1 MEAGRQ
7 IVHATTRLK
16 WIFFGALFLLI
27 TVFAISDLIQ
37 GENLGGVA
45 VKWLLSLVVFGVVIE
60 LGFRQVAKLQNQIGK
75 IARGHEQIAR
85 RKEVIL
91 QLNSRLAASM
101 DETEICSI
109 AVETL
114 QNSLGYKKFSLYL
127 SDPVSGAQ
135 THYGTWNNV
144 TGSLSTRHAGVNE
157 ATRVYAPLR
166 RGNQTLGGLVIES
179 SPESM
184 ISSKEETSS
193 INAIADQIALAVANA
208 RLFGNLRQQQ
218 TSSETRQAELRQR
231 ERYQSLLNFITRA
244 ALQNRDYQA
253 MLQTLTE
260 HLGRLF
266 DAESCILALW
276 DEAREQPTPAA
287 ASGPLRQVVRT
298 LQFEPAE
305 LGMMATALNTAK
317 ALVVQVAN
325 MSIYVSPRLSA
336 QLQARSLLTLPL
348 VADQQKLGVAILA
361 FEKERAF
368 DEQEI
373 ISGEQAASQIALAL
387 AKVNALNIAQQKAQE
402 LAALQRGA
410 AALLSTLD
418 LEALLG
424 QFLDE
429 SMSAI
434 PNADKGVLHL
444 VAPDTGELQI
454 RAVQGYTD
462 PRIRT
467 LRPIAENSL
476 TAHSVRDRKPL
487 LINDIQADTTAHHDE
502 DDVPDERQ
510 AAATIIAP
518 LTLGEQT
525 LGAISLSSYRRH
537 AFTEADLQLLV
548 SFAAMATTAINNA
561 QLHAAVQKQAVTD
574 TLTKLYNRRGLFEI
588 AQREV
593 MRAHRFAR
601 PLSAMLLDIDHFKHI
616 NDTYGHLIGD
626 QILAGVSAEFLKELR
641 QVDLVGRYGG
651 DEFIA
656 LLPETDLPQAMH
668 IAERLRKS
676 ISEMAFNT
684 PDSQVKITISVGVA
698 ALGKED
704 TLEMLIKNTDL
715 ALYRAKEDGRNQV
728 GG

>member
-1 MEAGRQ
+1 MEAGRRL
-7 IVHATTRLK
+7 INATSRLK
-16 WIFFGALFLLI
+16 WVFLGALSLI
-27 TVFAISDLIQ
+27 ITGFAIADLIQ
-37 GENLGGVA
+37 GEPLGGLIL
-45 VKWLLSLVVFGVVIE
+45 KWLLSLAISGVVVEI
-60 LGFRQVAKLQNQIGK
+60 GFRQVNKLQEQLGKMVGAQQQITN
-75 IARGHEQIAR
+75 H
-85 RKEVIL
+85 KEIVL
-91 QLNSRLAASM
+91 QLISRLAASM
-101 DETEICSI
+101 DEAEICRI

-127 SDPVSGAQ
+127 SDPVTGAQ
-135 THYGTWNNV
+135 THYGTWNNI
-144 TGSLSTRHAGVNE
+144 TGSPVSHSSSGDETARI
-157 ATRVYAPLR
+157 YAPLR
-166 RGNQTLGGLVIES
+166 QGNQTLGGLVIES
-179 SPESM
+179 PPDSL
-184 ISSKEETSS
+184 ITSKEETSS
-193 INAIADQIALAVANA
+193 INAIADQIAAAIANA
-208 RLFGNLRQQQ
+208 RLFGVMRQQQ
-218 TSSETRQAELRQR
+218 TSSEIRQTELRQR
-231 ERYQSLLNFITRA
+231 ERYHSLLNFITRA

-298 LQFEPAE
+298 LQFEAAE
-305 LGMMATALNTAK
+305 LGMMSTVLTSGK
-317 ALVVQVAN
+317 AMVVQLAN
-325 MSIYVSPRLSA
+325 MPIYVSPRLSA

-348 VADQQKLGVAILA
+348 VADQQKLGVALLA
-361 FEKERAF
+361 FEKERIF
-368 DEQEI
+368 NEQEI
-373 ISGEQAASQIALAL
+373 NSGEQASGQIALAL
-387 AKVNALNIAQQKAQE
+387 GKVNALNIAEQKAHE

-429 SMSAI
+429 SMTAI
-434 PNADKGVLHL
+434 TADKGMLHL
-444 VAPDTGELQI
+444 VVPETGELQI

-476 TAHSVRDRKPL
+476 TARSVRERKPL
-487 LINDIQADTTAHHDE
+487 LVNDIQADTTVHHDE
-502 DDVPDERQ
+502 EVPDERQ
-510 AAATIIAP
+510 VASTIIAP

-537 AFTEADLQLLV
+537 AFTETDLQLLV

-593 MRAHRFAR
+593 MRAHRFQR
-601 PLSAMLLDIDHFKHI
+601 PLSALLLDIDMFKHI
-616 NDTYGHLIGD
+616 NDTYGHLVGD
-626 QILAGVSAEFLKELR
+626 QILAGISGEFLKELR

-651 DEFIA
+651 DEFLA
-656 LLPETDLPQAMH
+656 LLPETELDQAMQ
-668 IAERLRKS
+668 IAERLRKT
-676 ISEMAFNT
+676 ISEIVFTTAT
-684 PDSQVKITISVGVA
+684 TQVKITISVGVA
-698 ALGKED
+698 ALGSED

-715 ALYRAKEDGRNQV
+715 ALYRAKEEGRNKV

>member
-7 IVHATTRLK
+7 IVSATTRLK
-16 WIFFGALFLLI
+16 WIFLGVLFI
-27 TVFAISDLIQ
+27 IIMIFAILDLIR
-37 GENLGGVA
+37 GESLIVLGM
-45 VKWLLSLVVFGVVIE
+45 KWLLLLIISGVLVEFS
-60 LGFRQVAKLQNQIGK
+60 FRQLAKLQNQLGK
-75 IARGHEQIAR
+75 VADASDQIAH

-91 QLNSRLAASM
+91 QLNSRLTASM
-101 DETEICSI
+101 DEAEICRI
-109 AVETL
+109 VVDTL

-127 SDPVSGAQ
+127 SDPVSGEQ
-135 THYGTWNNV
+135 THYGTWNN
-144 TGSLSTRHAGVNE
+144 LSANQGTQQGETNEPTRI
-157 ATRVYAPLR
+157 YAPLR
-166 RGNQTLGGLVIES
+166 RGNQTIGGLVIES
-179 SPESM
+179 PPDNI
-184 ISSKEETSS
+184 ISVKEETNS
-193 INAIADQIALAVANA
+193 INIIADQISLAISNA
-208 RLFGNLRQQQ
+208 RLFNNLRQQQ
-218 TSSETRQAELRQR
+218 ASSETRQEELRQR
-231 ERYQSLLNFITRA
+231 ERYHSLLNFITRA

-276 DEAREQPTPAA
+276 DEVREQSTPVA

-298 LQFEPAE
+298 LQFESTE
-305 LGMMATALNTAK
+305 LGMMTNALNSGK
-317 ALVVQVAN
+317 ALVVQESN
-325 MSIYVSPRLSA
+325 MSLYVSPRLAA
-336 QLQARSLLTLPL
+336 QLQARSLLSLPL
-348 VADQQKLGVAILA
+348 VADQQKLGVAILS
-361 FEKERAF
+361 FEKSRRF
-368 DEQEI
+368 TEQEI
-373 ISGEQAASQIALAL
+373 SSGEQAASQIALAL
-387 AKVNALNIAQQKAQE
+387 AKVNALNVAQQKADE

-434 PNADKGVLHL
+434 PADKGMLHL
-444 VAPDTGELQI
+444 VAPETGELQI
-454 RAVQGYTD
+454 RAMQGYTD

-476 TAHSVRDRKPL
+476 TARAVRECKPL
-487 LINDIQADTTAHHDE
+487 LVNDIQADATAHHD

-574 TLTKLYNRRGLFEI
+574 TLTKVYNRRGLFEL

-593 MRAHRFAR
+593 MRAHRFQR
-601 PLSAMLLDIDHFKHI
+601 PLSAMLLDIDHFKQI
-616 NDTYGHLIGD
+616 NDTHGHLIGD

-656 LLPETDLPQAMH
+656 LLPETDLPQAMQ

-676 ISEMAFNT
+676 VSELAFNT
-684 PDSQVKITISVGVA
+684 PTTQVKITISVGVA
-698 ALGKED
+698 VLGKED
-704 TLEMLIKNTDL
+704 TLEILIKNTDL
-715 ALYRAKEDGRNQV
+715 ALYRAKEEGRNQV
-728 GG
+728 GK

>member
-1 MEAGRQ
+1 MEAGRR
-7 IVHATTRLK
+7 IVNATSRLK
-16 WIFFGALFLLI
+16 WVIFGALFLVV
-27 TVFAISDLIQ
+27 TVFTILELIKGGNTGSAILKWF
-37 GENLGGVA
+37 LG
-45 VKWLLSLVVFGVVIE
+45 LVVSGVVVE
-60 LGFRQVAKLQNQIGK
+60 LGFRQINKLQEQLGK
-75 IARGHEQIAR
+75 LVGAEQQVTY
-85 RKEVIL
+85 RKEVVL
-91 QLNSRLAASM
+91 QLISRLAATM
-101 DETEICSI
+101 DEAEICRI

-114 QNSLGYKKFSLYL
+114 QNTLGYKKFSLYL

-135 THYGTWNNV
+135 THYGTWNNL
-144 TGSLSTRHAGVNE
+144 TGNPASRQASGDEPARI
-157 ATRVYAPLR
+157 YAPLR
-166 RGNQTLGGLVIES
+166 RGNQTLGGLVIECP
-179 SPESM
+179 PESP
-184 ISSKEETSS
+184 IFSKEETSS
-193 INAIADQIALAVANA
+193 INAIADQIAAAIANA
-208 RLFGNLRQQQ
+208 RLFGNMRQQQ
-218 TSSETRQAELRQR
+218 TSSELRQAELRQR
-231 ERYQSLLNFITRA
+231 ERYHSLLNFITRA
-244 ALQNRDYQA
+244 ALQNRDYST

-266 DAESCILALW
+266 DAESCVLALW

-287 ASGPLRQVVRT
+287 ASGPLRQVVKT
-298 LQFEPAE
+298 LQFESGE
-305 LGMMATALNTAK
+305 LGMMSTVLNTGK
-317 ALVVQVAN
+317 AMVVQSAN

-348 VADQQKLGVAILA
+348 IADQQKLGVAILA
-361 FEKERAF
+361 FEKERLF
-368 DEQEI
+368 SEQEI
-373 ISGEQAASQIALAL
+373 TSGEQAAIQIALAL
-387 AKVNALNIAQQKAQE
+387 AKVNALNVAEQKAQE

-429 SMSAI
+429 SMTAI
-434 PNADKGVLHL
+434 PADKGMLHL
-444 VAPDTGELQI
+444 VAPETGELQI

-462 PRIRT
+462 PRIRA

-476 TAHSVRDRKPL
+476 TARSVRERKPL
-487 LINDIQADTTAHHDE
+487 LVNDIQADTTVHHDE
-502 DDVPDERQ
+502 EMPDERQ

-593 MRAHRFAR
+593 MRAHRFQR
-601 PLSAMLLDIDHFKHI
+601 PLSALLLDIDKFKHI

-626 QILAGVSAEFLKELR
+626 QILAGVSGEFLKELR

-651 DEFIA
+651 DEFLA
-656 LLPETDLPQAMH
+656 LLPETDLDQAKL
-668 IAERLRKS
+668 IAERLRRS
-676 ISEMAFNT
+676 VSELAFNT
-684 PDSQVKITISVGVA
+684 STTQVKVTISVGVA
-698 ALGKED
+698 VLGSED

-715 ALYRAKEDGRNQV
+715 ALYRAKENGRNKV